1 LFSRFLLSVVMVF
14 FFWSSFVVAQ
24 TPFYRKISFLEGLP
38 TQVIYDSYVAKNG
51 MLYLGTDKG
60 LIAFDGIRFKEFPFN
75 ENLGLAVNSIQEDNN
90 GVIWCKN
97 FANQVFFLKDNILQ
111 LHQSAHKILS
121 QDLNNLV
128 DFLVVDDKLWLL
140 TEKKLLLVRKD
151 KNPKII
157 HQFKAYNQENAFTA
171 ITYDSRIKKIYIASI
186 EHFFVLHSNG
196 ILEQFPT
203 QSGQKELTIYNGE
216 VYYNIKGRKNEIWD
230 KNGNRIE
237 TILPDKNT
245 YFINTSVANNDFW
258 LCTSD
263 GLYELNVTQRKTG
276 DGFLRGK
283 KITDVVS
290 DKERNIW
297 VSTLD
302 EGLYFIPNKN
312 FLKLD
317 VALQTSKTQLNFNSV
332 ATSENGQLFVGTSNG
347 KIIEFNTKQ
356 EQVFVYDSKTD
367 MEVEYIYLYENKII
381 SSIGIF
387 NLGQSN
393 PVIGGYFGKIITEDA
408 SDNFVIASYNL
419 AGLLPKQLKGEPSVS
434 NHFKAKEII
443 NFNNG
448 DFSIYPFRF
457 KRARSV
463 FYCDKKDLYYV
474 GYSDGLYVYDNKQ
487 QIIEIKTKE
496 GKPIVASRI
505 ISDGKGA
512 IWVASTQQGI
522 LKIQNNKVVQA
533 IAKENGLSSNHCK
546 RIQLD
551 SNGLWAVTD
560 NGLDFIDF
568 KSMKTRNVGLNLGL
582 KGININDFS
591 ITNDQVFLA
600 TNEGVLYSDKQ
611 IFQDE
616 VVPKFSLSKIKSK
629 KQWFEDGAVFDFQ
642 KNAIDFH
649 FQTIHYKSL
658 GNYSYEYRLKEFD
671 TNWTSQSAA
680 ATKVS
685 YLALKPGNYT
695 FEARVRTSDVV
706 TPIQSRNFVIKKPFW
721 MTYWFGTLMVLLFF
735 GIVFVVFKWATNRAR
750 KKQLIKEQL
759 ALSQLTALRT
769 QMNPHFMFN
778 VLNAVQGLIY
788 SNQKSRANEYLGTFS
803 DLMRKTLDVSDKRS
817 ISIYEELETIKLY
830 VELEKARFE
839 GDDFD
844 FILDFPKQVDLHQY
858 QIPSLIVQPFVENA
872 IKHGLMHK
880 TGKKILS
887 LSIKKGNENYWKF
900 EIKDNGIGREQSGKI
915 NASMKKHQSFA
926 TKATSNRITL
936 INKLSLLPITLQ
948 INDLENEGIVSG
960 TQVVLQIPI
969 KEVTL

>member
-1 LFSRFLLSVVMVF
+1 
-14 FFWSSFVVAQ
+14 
-24 TPFYRKISFLEGLP
+24 
-38 TQVIYDSYVAKNG
+38 
-51 MLYLGTDKG
+51 
-60 LIAFDGIRFKEFPFN
+60 
-75 ENLGLAVNSIQEDNN
+75 
-90 GVIWCKN
+90 
-97 FANQVFFLKDNILQ
+97 
-111 LHQSAHKILS
+111 
-121 QDLNNLV
+121 
-128 DFLVVDDKLWLL
+128 
-140 TEKKLLLVRKD
+140 
-151 KNPKII
+151 
-157 HQFKAYNQENAFTA
+157 
-171 ITYDSRIKKIYIASI
+171 
-186 EHFFVLHSNG
+186 
-196 ILEQFPT
+196 
-203 QSGQKELTIYNGE
+203 
-216 VYYNIKGRKNEIWD
+216 
-230 KNGNRIE
+230 
-237 TILPDKNT
+237 
-245 YFINTSVANNDFW
+245 
-258 LCTSD
+258 
-263 GLYELNVTQRKTG
+263 
-276 DGFLRGK
+276 
-283 KITDVVS
+283 
-290 DKERNIW
+290 
-297 VSTLD
+297 
-302 EGLYFIPNKN
+302 
-312 FLKLD
+312 
-317 VALQTSKTQLNFNSV
+317 
-332 ATSENGQLFVGTSNG
+332 
-347 KIIEFNTKQ
+347 
-356 EQVFVYDSKTD
+356 
-367 MEVEYIYLYENKII
+367 
-381 SSIGIF
+381 
-387 NLGQSN
+387 
-393 PVIGGYFGKIITEDA
+393 
-408 SDNFVIASYNL
+408 
-419 AGLLPKQLKGEPSVS
+419 
-434 NHFKAKEII
+434 
-443 NFNNG
+443 
-448 DFSIYPFRF
+448 
-457 KRARSV
+457 
-463 FYCDKKDLYYV
+463 
-474 GYSDGLYVYDNKQ
+474 
-487 QIIEIKTKE
+487 
-496 GKPIVASRI
+496 
-505 ISDGKGA
+505 
-512 IWVASTQQGI
+512 
-522 LKIQNNKVVQA
+522 
-533 IAKENGLSSNHCK
+533 
-546 RIQLD
+546 
-551 SNGLWAVTD
+551 
-560 NGLDFIDF
+560 LDFIDF

-629 KQWFEDGAVFDFQ
+629 KQWYEDGAVFDFQ
-642 KNAIDFH
+642 ENAIDFH

-658 GNYSYEYRLKEFD
+658 GNYSYEYRLKELD

-721 MTYWFGTLMVLLFF
+721 MTYWFGTAMVLLFF
-735 GIVFVVFKWATNRAR
+735 GIVYLVFKWATNRAR

-887 LSIKKGNENYWKF
+887 LSIKKEKENYWEF

-936 INKLSLLPITLQ
+936 INKLSPLPITLQ

>member
-1 LFSRFLLSVVMVF
+1 LKSFIRFFLLLFLVQNTF
-14 FFWSSFVVAQ
+14 GQ

-75 ENLGLAVNSIQEDNN
+75 ENLGLAVNSIQEDNK

-97 FANQVFFLKDNILQ
+97 FANQVFFLQDDVLQ
-111 LHQSAHKILS
+111 LHQSANKILS

-140 TEKKLLLVRKD
+140 TEKKLLLVREG

-157 HQFKAYNQENAFTA
+157 HQFKTFNQEDAFTA
-171 ITYDSRIKKIYIASI
+171 ITYDASQKKIFIASI
-186 EHFFVLHSNG
+186 GDFFVLLSNG
-196 ILEQFPT
+196 ILEQFPA
-203 QSGQKELTIYNGE
+203 QKGQKELTIYKGE
-216 VYYNIKGRKNEIWD
+216 VYYNIKGTKNEIWD
-230 KNGNRIE
+230 KSGNRIE
-237 TILPDKNT
+237 TNLSESNT
-245 YFINTSVANNDFW
+245 YFINTSVTNNDFW

-263 GLYELNVTQRKTG
+263 GVYELNVAERKTG
-276 DGFLRGK
+276 KGFLRGK
-283 KITDVVS
+283 RITDVVS
-290 DKERNIW
+290 DKEQNIW

-312 FLKLD
+312 FQKLD
-317 VALQTSKTQLNFNSV
+317 ITLQTSKTQLNFNSI
-332 ATSENGQLFVGTSNG
+332 AISENGHLFVGTSNG
-347 KIIEFNTKQ
+347 KIVEFNTKK
-356 EQVFVYDSKTD
+356 EQAFVYDSKTD
-367 MEVEYIYLYENKII
+367 MEVEYIYLNENTII
-381 SSIGIF
+381 SSVGVF
-387 NLGQSN
+387 KQNQSN
-393 PVIGGYFGKIITEDA
+393 PILNGYFGKIITEDA
-408 SDNFVIASYNL
+408 SNNFVIATYNL
-419 AGLLPKQLKGEPSVS
+419 AGLIPKQLKGNPTILS
-434 NHFKAKEII
+434 HFKTKEII
-443 NFNNG
+443 EFNNEG
-448 DFSIYPFRF
+448 LSIYPFRF

-463 FYCDKKDLYYV
+463 YYCQQNELYYV
-474 GYSDGLYVYDNKQ
+474 GYSDGLYVYDKKQ
-487 QIIEIKTKE
+487 QVSEIKTKD

-505 ISDGKGA
+505 ISGGNGTVWIA
-512 IWVASTQQGI
+512 ATQKGI
-522 LKIQNNKVVQA
+522 LKIQNKNVVQTISKA
-533 IAKENGLSSNHCK
+533 NGLSSNHCK

-551 SNGLWAVTD
+551 TDGLWVVTD

-568 KSMKTRNVGLNLGL
+568 KSMKPRNVGLNLGL
-582 KGININDFS
+582 KGININDFLV
-591 ITNDQVFLA
+591 TANQVFLA
-600 TNEGVLYSDKQ
+600 TNEGILFSNKT

-616 VVPKFSLSKIKSK
+616 VVPNFMLSKIKSK
-629 KQWFEDGAVFDFQ
+629 NQWFADGAEFDFQ
-642 KNAIDFH
+642 KNTVEFQ

-658 GNYSYEYRLKEFD
+658 GNYSYEYRLKELD
-671 TNWTSQSAA
+671 TNWTTQNAL

-685 YLALKPGNYT
+685 FLALNPGNYT

-706 TPIQSRNFVIKKPFW
+706 TPIQARTFIIKKPFW
-721 MTYWFGTLMVLLFF
+721 MTYWFGTLMAFLFI
-735 GIVFVVFKWATNRAR
+735 GIVFLVFKWASNRAR

-830 VELEKARFE
+830 IELEKARFE
-839 GDDFD
+839 GDDFE
-844 FILDFPKQVDLHQY
+844 FLLEVPKQLDLHLY
-858 QIPSLIVQPFVENA
+858 EIPSLIVQPFVENA

-880 TGKKILS
+880 KGKKILR
-887 LSIKKGNENYWKF
+887 LSIKKTNENYWEF
-900 EIKDNGIGREQSGKI
+900 EIKDNGIGRKQSGQI
-915 NASMKKHQSFA
+915 NETMRKHQSFA
-926 TKATSNRITL
+926 TKATSNRIAL
-936 INKLSLLPITLQ
+936 INKLSPLPITLQ
-948 INDLENEGIVSG
+948 IHDLENEGIVLG